1 MFKQMLKALFGL
13 LEKDE
18 VEVVMTR
25 EEIEWLRKRL
35 YIMREDGLSDKDQ
48 EHRVL
53 ISIKLT
59 HYLR

>member
-1 MFKQMLKALFGL
+1 MFKQLLKSLFGL
-13 LEKDE
+13 LEKNE

-35 YIMREDGLSDKDQ
+35 YIMREDGLSEKDQ

-59 HYLR
+59 HFLR